1 MMTDTQIE
9 RSRERLLAA
18 YERLAAREGG
28 VEWARSKPIEAADWL
43 GLEGIE
49 RLAFIWSWRA
59 ANEQAQARHL
69 FWLH

>member
-28 VEWARSKPIEAADWL
+28 VEWARSNPIEAADWL

-49 RLAFIWSWRA
+49 RLAFIWSWRS
-59 ANEQAQARHL
+59 ANEKAVARHL